1 MQIKRNDTYED
12 IIHLPHHVSTKRKQM
27 SLHDRAA
34 QFAPF
39 AALTGHDAAIQETA
53 RLTEAKIQLDENEI
67 EVLNQKLQYIA
78 TQLEAAPQ
86 NRQQVQFTYF
96 LPDGRKSG
104 GKYVEVTGRLR
115 KIDQIRHKLELDDG
129 TMIPIQDILRIN
141 LEINP

>member
-1 MQIKRNDTYED
+1 MEIKRNDTYED
-12 IIHLPHHVSTKRKQM
+12 IIHLPRHVSPKRMQM

-39 AALTGHDAAIQETA
+39 AALTGHDAAVKETA

-78 TQLEAAPQ
+78 TQLEAAPG
-86 NRQQVQFTYF
+86 NRQKVQFTYF

-104 GKYVEVTGRLR
+104 GKYVKVTGRLK
-115 KIDQIRHKLELDDG
+115 KIDRIRHKLELDDG
-129 TMIPIQDILRIN
+129 TIIPIQDILRIN